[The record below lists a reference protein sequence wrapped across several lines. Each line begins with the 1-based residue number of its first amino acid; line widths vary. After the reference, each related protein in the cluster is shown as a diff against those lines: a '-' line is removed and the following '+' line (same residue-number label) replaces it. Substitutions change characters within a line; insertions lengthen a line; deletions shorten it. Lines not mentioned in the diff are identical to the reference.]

1 MGAIDVTAETLL
13 IGGPVDTFGFDPK
26 EDRSTRSSTASA
38 KAHSDNIQGHP
49 PHQVRSRIGN
59 WWDGLF
65 RISRKETAPNE
76 HRS

>member
-1 MGAIDVTAETLL
+1 MGAIDVTAETLS

-49 PHQVRSRIGN
+49 PHQVR
-59 WWDGLF
+59 
-65 RISRKETAPNE
+65 
-76 HRS
+76 